1 MIRSIYVFQYSCIW
15 LRLIRKVYFSI
26 NRCLKFASLGIAKEL
41 KRVSTPQ
48 GHGLFLHWKNALHYG
63 SLILITY
70 MYPIVSKVKA
80 KVTAEKLIF
89 QFTFCVKLVM
99 YRNSLCTLFLQK
111 RTESLGAWK
120 SMKLR
125 EICTSEL
132 VELFLK
138 EDFILKG
145 SSICCIKYWCGCI
158 SLLKVQAFLWAY
170 KLLYSRTF
178 IGYCRTRFNA
188 HNRVSFCHG
197 NNK

>member
-1 MIRSIYVFQYSCIW
+1 MIK
-15 LRLIRKVYFSI
+15 KVYFSI
-26 NRCLKFASLGIAKEL
+26 NRCLKFASLEIAKEL
-41 KRVSTPQ
+41 KRFSTPQ
-48 GHGLFLHWKNALHYG
+48 GHGVFLHWKNALHYG

-80 KVTAEKLIF
+80 KVTAEKTYFPIYFLCEIGY
-89 QFTFCVKLVM
+89 VSKLPM
-99 YRNSLCTLFLQK
+99 HTFLQK

-120 SMKLR
+120 GMKLR

-145 SSICCIKYWCGCI
+145 SRLCCIKYWHGCI

>member
-1 MIRSIYVFQYSCIW
+1 
-15 LRLIRKVYFSI
+15 
-26 NRCLKFASLGIAKEL
+26 LKFASLEIAKEL
-41 KRVSTPQ
+41 KRFSTPQ

-80 KVTAEKLIF
+80 KVTAEKTYFPIYFLCEIGYVSKLPMH
-89 QFTFCVKLVM
+89 TFFCKKDWKFGSVKKAWNWEKFAHP
-99 YRNSLCTLFLQK
+99 NSSNF
-111 RTESLGAWK
+111 
-120 SMKLR
+120 
-125 EICTSEL
+125 
-132 VELFLK
+132 FLK

-158 SLLKVQAFLWAY
+158 RLLKVQAFLWAY

>member
-1 MIRSIYVFQYSCIW
+1 M
-15 LRLIRKVYFSI
+15 
-26 NRCLKFASLGIAKEL
+26 KFASLGIAKEL

-70 MYPIVSKVKA
+70 MYPIVSKVKT
-80 KVTAEKLIF
+80 KVTAEKTYFPIYFLCEIGYVSKLPMH
-89 QFTFCVKLVM
+89 TF
-99 YRNSLCTLFLQK
+99 FAK
-111 RTESLGAWK
+111 RTESLRAWK

-145 SSICCIKYWCGCI
+145 SSICCIKYWHGCI